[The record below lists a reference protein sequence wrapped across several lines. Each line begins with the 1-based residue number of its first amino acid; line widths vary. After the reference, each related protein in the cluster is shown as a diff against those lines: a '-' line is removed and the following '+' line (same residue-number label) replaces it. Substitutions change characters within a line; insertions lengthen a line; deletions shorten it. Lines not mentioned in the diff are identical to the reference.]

1 MNQWRKNQ
9 RRWKPAPDGK
19 EEKMQEQK
27 MQEEET
33 AVMRTKR
40 SMEDEDTEA
49 ERPRVEDEPKNS
61 INSDIDMDE
70 ELNKLK
76 MQNWNIMS
84 MVKGYDLRRAK
95 DRQRFMRELD
105 ERQPMQL

>member
-1 MNQWRKNQ
+1 
-9 RRWKPAPDGK
+9 
-19 EEKMQEQK
+19 